1 MKFKPVS
8 DNELPEL
15 PDSADWF
22 RSNRRWSITFN
33 DSEQIIGL
41 DRNGDVEFYS
51 SEHGMWYLPRTAI
64 TALYLANGVP
74 SPGCGELDQVFDSL
88 TC

>member
-1 MKFKPVS
+1 MITFRPVS

-22 RSNRRWSITFN
+22 RANRRWSITFN

-41 DRNGDVEFYS
+41 DQNGDVEVYS

-64 TALYLANGVP
+64 VALYLANGVP
-74 SPGCGELDQVFDSL
+74 FPW
-88 TC
+88 